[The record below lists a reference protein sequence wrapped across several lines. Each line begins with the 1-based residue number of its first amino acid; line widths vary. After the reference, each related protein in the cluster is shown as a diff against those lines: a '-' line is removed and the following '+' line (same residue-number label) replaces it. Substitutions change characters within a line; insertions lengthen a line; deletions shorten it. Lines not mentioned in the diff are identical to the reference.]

1 MLKPLATFL
10 LILAAVALTVS
21 TVREMSGRLF
31 WKAPP
36 GVAVPVKAKPA
47 GLWV

>member
-10 LILAAVALTVS
+10 LILAAVAITVS
-21 TVREMSGRLF
+21 TVRGVSDRLF
-31 WKAPP
+31 LKVPAL
-36 GVAVPVKAKPA
+36 AVPVKAKPV